1 MLGYITLD
9 RRGDGDRILA
19 DLAQDLATRGV
30 ALVGMVHN
38 GTSRTTCEMVLRL
51 LPDGPEMALSLPV
64 EAGSDV
70 CALDPG
76 ALEQAVV
83 WVERQLNEAAPQ
95 AGMPALMILN
105 KFGKQ
110 EAAGRGCRGLIGRA
124 LALGLP
130 VLLSVPPETR
140 AAFAEFADGLAEEIG
155 SDPAALR
162 QWLVRAGV
170 V

>member
-1 MLGYITLD
+1 MLGYISLE

-19 DLAQDLATRGV
+19 NLAQDLVARGV

-38 GTSRTTCEMVLRL
+38 GTSRGTCEMVLRL
-51 LPDGPEMALSLPV
+51 LPDGPEMALSQPM

-76 ALEQAVV
+76 ALEQVV
-83 WVERQLNEAAPQ
+83 VGVERQLEVASLQ
-95 AGMPALMILN
+95 TGLPALMILN

-110 EAAGRGCRGLIGRA
+110 EAAGRGCRGLIARA
-124 LALGLP
+124 LALGVP

-140 AAFAEFADGLAEEIG
+140 AAFDAFTDGLAEEIAP
-155 SDPAALR
+155 DPAALR
-162 QWLVRAGV
+162 QWLVRVGV